1 MAKTQVKQAVN
12 KPEFV
17 EDEVVAVA
25 VEVEQPVPQP
35 ITLIDNQVANNTLLE
50 LEDYANAMRPGLYV
64 RPVEG
69 AKLQLKLY
77 RVIERLFNR
86 FSNEDFQATMPVVL
100 NWFKEHSNGVTGD
113 AYLFRFTPEW
123 TATPQ
128 ERDAFIRLAK
138 LLQLTADPKARTQI
152 LSNMNLDYYL
162 ETGLSE
168 AGRERLLAFYG
179 Q

>member
-35 ITLIDNQVANNTLLE
+35 TTLIDNQVANNTLLE

-64 RPVEG
+64 RPAEG

-100 NWFKEHSNGVTGD
+100 NWFKEHSNGVTDD

>member
-25 VEVEQPVPQP
+25 VEVERPVPQP
-35 ITLIDNQVANNTLLE
+35 TTLIENQVANNTLLE

-64 RPVEG
+64 RPAEG

-100 NWFKEHSNGVTGD
+100 NWFKEHSNGVIGD

-168 AGRERLLAFYG
+168 TGRERLLAFYG

>member
-35 ITLIDNQVANNTLLE
+35 TTLIDNQVANNTLLE

-64 RPVEG
+64 RPAEG

-123 TATPQ
+123 IATPQ

>member
-25 VEVEQPVPQP
+25 VEVEQPVPQAT
-35 ITLIDNQVANNTLLE
+35 TLIDNQVANNTLLE

-64 RPVEG
+64 RPAEG

-100 NWFKEHSNGVTGD
+100 NWFKEHSNGVTDD

-123 TATPQ
+123 AATSQ